1 MKKLIYI
8 GSFSR
13 LLLHAFGNIVNE
25 DFINKKLPF
34 IIYDYDEMKRQCS
47 DVCAKFDYEYVDE
60 HLYLAFIKKWRKRLQ
75 EYNQLQYVLKSTD
88 DSRRTPDVLK
98 LTDDSRRTPYVIKS
112 NGYNSEKYI

>member
-1 MKKLIYI
+1 MKNLIYI

-34 IIYDYDEMKRQCS
+34 IIYDYDEMKRNCS

-60 HLYLAFIKKWRKRLQ
+60 YLYPAFSNKWRTIYRD
-75 EYNQLQYVLKSTD
+75 YNQEKLDIDNLQKVEY
-88 DSRRTPDVLK
+88 
-98 LTDDSRRTPYVIKS
+98 
-112 NGYNSEKYI
+112 

>member
-34 IIYDYDEMKRQCS
+34 IIYDYDEMKRNCS
-47 DVCAKFDYEYVDE
+47 DVCEKLNYEYVDV
-60 HLYLAFIKKWRKRLQ
+60 HLYEIFFKFNIMKYFFPRKKK
-75 EYNQLQYVLKSTD
+75 NNK
-88 DSRRTPDVLK
+88 K
-98 LTDDSRRTPYVIKS
+98 
-112 NGYNSEKYI
+112 N